1 VKRKPSLA
9 ALVLALLV
17 LGVAALLAACA
28 GGGNVTETTLPL
40 VTTETTFLS
49 TSASLAGGTG
59 GAAAQ
64 SDALSTFNSKD
75 PFIPQALPVST
86 TVSTPPTS
94 NNTSTTY
101 YTTTSYYNTTSTSHT
116 TTTAHATTTTTVAH
130 LHTLKILSIS
140 TVSGTPVVTFKVDST
155 TYKDK
160 RTGDVVS
167 TTWGQVAVV
176 EITTSSKVVTL
187 LHGSETLILGV
198 GQSTFE

>member
-1 VKRKPSLA
+1 VNRKRYLS

-17 LGVAALLAACA
+17 IGLAALLAAC
-28 GGGNVTETTLPL
+28 GGGGDVTQTTLSL
-40 VTTETTFLS
+40 VTTETTLLP
-49 TSASLAGGTG
+49 TSPSSADGSGDGASEA
-59 GAAAQ
+59 
-64 SDALSTFNSKD
+64 DALSTFKSKD

-86 TVSTPPTS
+86 TVTTTPTS